1 MRLGFMCG
9 TAKNKA
15 YTIDQYIDEVKA
27 AEALGF
33 DQAWMA
39 QVFSTDAISMLTV
52 LGRETTTI
60 GLGTA
65 VTPSFPRHPTS
76 LAIQA
81 LTANAASQGRFDLG
95 LGLSHKMVIEDM
107 YGIPY
112 DKPAT
117 HMREYLEVLM
127 PLVRGEACAFEGE
140 QYRVHAQMK
149 IPDAPSVTVIVAAL
163 GPKMLELA
171 GRLADGTTTW
181 MTGLRTLETHTIP
194 RITKAAEEAGK
205 PSPRIVASF
214 PIVLTDDAGKARE
227 FMAKRM
233 AVYRHIP
240 SYRKMLDLEGIE
252 SPGDIAM
259 VGDEAGLREQ
269 LQQLKAIGVTD
280 FNAFCFPVDDGVVE
294 RTMAFLASEKS
305 ALHAS

>member
-1 MRLGFMCG
+1 MCG
-9 TAKNKA
+9 TATKKA
-15 YTIDQYIDEVKA
+15 YTIDQYIDEVTA

-39 QVFSTDAISMLTV
+39 QVFSTDAISMMTI

-81 LTANAASQGRFDLG
+81 LTANAASEGRFDLG
-95 LGLSHKMVIEDM
+95 LGLSHKIVIEDM

-112 DKPAT
+112 ESPAA

-127 PLVRGEACAFEGE
+127 PLVHGEACAFEGE
-140 QYRVHAQMK
+140 HYRVHAQVN
-149 IPDAPSVTVIVAAL
+149 IPDAPPVTVILAAL
-163 GPKMLELA
+163 GPRMLELA

-181 MTGLRTLETHTIP
+181 MTGPRTLETHTVP
-194 RITKAAEEAGK
+194 RITKAAEDAGRS
-205 PSPRIVASF
+205 SPRIVASF
-214 PIVLTDDAGKARE
+214 PIVLTGDAGTARE

-233 AVYRHIP
+233 AVYRQIP
-240 SYRKMLDLEGIE
+240 SYRRMLDLEGIE

-259 VGDEAGLREQ
+259 VGDEVALRDQ
-269 LQQLKAIGVTD
+269 LQRLKAIGVTD
-280 FNAFCFPVDDGVVE
+280 FNAFCFPVDDGAVG